1 MYKHFIIFPEWGGAS
16 APSCPCLRA
25 PMTVGADADDAAAD
39 AVTTQTDRE
48 LLTAQVASILTAV
61 DGDDDDDRPDSRKP
75 QCRRQR

>member
-1 MYKHFIIFPEWGGAS
+1 
-16 APSCPCLRA
+16 
-25 PMTVGADADDAAAD
+25 MTVGADADDAAAD